1 MTTKLSLRHAVL
13 ACVITLAAGAASAQ
27 HGNINCTPDTPKAEW
42 RPQVELQKELQA
54 KGWKVR
60 QVKAY
65 KNCYEVYGIDDKGTR
80 AEVFFH
86 PKTFEKVHEV
96 PQGK

>member
-1 MTTKLSLRHAVL
+1 MRTTQSLRRAAL
-13 ACVITLAAGAASAQ
+13 ACLIALAAGAAFAQ
-27 HGNINCTPDTPKAEW
+27 HGNLSCTPDRPKAEW
-42 RPQVELQKELQA
+42 RPQMELQKELQA

-60 QVKAY
+60 QVKTY
-65 KNCYEVYGIDDKGTR
+65 NNCYEVYGFDDKGAR

>member
-1 MTTKLSLRHAVL
+1 MRTTHSLPRAVV
-13 ACVITLAAGAASAQ
+13 ACVITLAAGTAFAQ
-27 HGNINCTPDTPKAEW
+27 HGKVNCTPDTPKAEW
-42 RPQVELQKELQA
+42 RPQMDLQKELQA

-60 QVKAY
+60 QVKTY
-65 KNCYEVYGIDDKGTR
+65 NNCYEVYGMDDKGAR

-86 PKTFEKVHEV
+86 PRTFEKVHEV